1 MDKQSQEHGH
11 NVSHVMYMVVGLL
24 VVGALTLSA
33 CGEAVK
39 SVAKAN
45 EPAQAAGIVM
55 PANLAQAA
63 GKEMMSVKPEQA
75 TGKEMMS
82 VNPEQV
88 ACPPAGTPGK
98 DVGRDFFVQVVGRLN
113 DVPASDFAVDALVDW
128 EPWEGT
134 AAIWNP
140 LATTWGYWWAT
151 ACDANSAHV
160 QHYQD
165 QEMGVQATADTL
177 NQGYYDAIR
186 KMLRRE
192 AFDREGL
199 RAALGTW
206 GTCSGQSCDSLL
218 NTWQAL
224 WDGG

>member
-1 MDKQSQEHGH
+1 MGKQSQEHGH
-11 NVSHVMYMVVGLL
+11 TVSHVMYMVVGLL
-24 VVGALTLSA
+24 VVGALMLSA
-33 CGEAVK
+33 CGDAVK

-45 EPAQAAGIVM
+45 EPAQAAAKVI

-63 GKEMMSVKPEQA
+63 
-75 TGKEMMS
+75 
-82 VNPEQV
+82 
-88 ACPPAGTPGK
+88 CPPAGTAGK
-98 DVGRDFFVQVVGRLN
+98 DVGHDFFVQVVGQLK
-113 DVPASDFAVDALVDW
+113 DVPQSDFAVNALVAW
-128 EPWEGT
+128 EPWENT

-140 LATTWGYWWAT
+140 LATTWGNWWAT

-165 QEMGVQATADTL
+165 QDMGVKATADTL

-186 KMLRRE
+186 KMLRGE

-206 GTCSGQSCDSLL
+206 GTCSGQLCDSLL

-224 WDGG
+224 WDGK